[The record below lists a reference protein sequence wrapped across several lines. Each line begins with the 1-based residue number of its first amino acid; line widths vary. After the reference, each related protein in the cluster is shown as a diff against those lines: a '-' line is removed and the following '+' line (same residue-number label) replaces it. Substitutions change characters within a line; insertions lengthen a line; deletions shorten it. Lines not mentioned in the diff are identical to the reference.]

1 MLCAQKFRRPNPD
14 QRSESCDRLRGAL
27 AWPFVFLLVGAS
39 LAGPACSGGESGG
52 DKGGSGPATQPAVMP
67 AASSITVIP
76 SASSIEVGNTRQYIA
91 VAKDANQNIL
101 AGVTVDWSSSNQA
114 VATIDKSGR
123 AKGVG
128 AGTAAISASRDGIKS
143 QLVNLSVNSGPVT
156 MVTQLPPWLTY
167 CDTGSCTSLDPVVVY
182 SCPAENPQ
190 CMPARSTMV
199 VPQVDDK
206 RISGVYISLDP
217 ADTSVRLLSGDG
229 KADSVFISVFQAP
242 GVTFGSDQDMLLS
255 YYKVAPVWGGNTVL
269 NFTSTFSTSA
279 LLDTVFYRHPSY
291 DTGNVAAQ
299 LHAEGQTIISAQRAM
314 TGIAPE
320 HVTAFFVPTEL
331 AAAREGEA
339 NFSFGDGTVT
349 VNYGNPPYI
358 AARGGIMNSA
368 MPRFAHEYAH
378 ELFNE
383 IAAAYTGNPSCMNE
397 GVADALPFV
406 AGFLP
411 EEDFGPIGL
420 AGSDF
425 DGGCT
430 ALSEAHDVGNCY
442 FWHVKKAGLLTP
454 AFLHE
459 IFHPQ
464 HTYRFDSCSQN
475 TIETG
480 NSILVLFTEAAG
492 GADMT
497 SVLESMH
504 IPHAASYAAAKQ
516 ALGM

>member
-1 MLCAQKFRRPNPD
+1 MMSAQKFRLPIPD
-14 QRSESCDRLRGAL
+14 QRSESCEGWRGAL
-27 AWPFVFLLVGAS
+27 AWPLVFLLVGAG

-52 DKGGSGPATQPAVMP
+52 NKGGSGPATQPAAIAV
-67 AASSITVIP
+67 SSITVIP
-76 SASSIEVGNTRQYIA
+76 SASSVEVGQTRQYTA

-101 AGVTVDWSSSNQA
+101 VGVTVGWSSNNQA

-128 AGTAAISASRDGIKS
+128 PGTTVISASRDGIKS
-143 QLVNLSVNSGPVT
+143 QLVNLFVTRGPVT

-167 CDTGSCTSLDPVVVY
+167 CDTEPCTSLDPVVVY
-182 SCPAENPQ
+182 SCPAESPQ
-190 CMPARSTMV
+190 CRPGRSTMV

-206 RISGVYISLDP
+206 PISGVYIFLDP
-217 ADTSVRLLSGDG
+217 ANTSVRLLSGDG
-229 KADSVFISVFQAP
+229 KADSFSISVFQAP

-255 YYKVAPVWGGNTVL
+255 YYKVPPVWGGNTLL

-279 LLDTVFYRHPSY
+279 LLDTVFYGHPSY

-320 HVTAFFVPTEL
+320 HVTAYFVPTEL
-331 AAAREGEA
+331 ASAREGEA

-368 MPRFAHEYAH
+368 IPRFAHEYTH

-383 IAAAYTGNPSCMNE
+383 VAAAYTGNPNCMNE

-411 EEDFGPIGL
+411 EQDFGPVGL
-420 AGSDF
+420 EGSDF
-425 DGGCT
+425 DGGCA

-464 HTYRFDSCSQN
+464 HTYSFDSCTQN

-492 GADMT
+492 GADMIP
-497 SVLESMH
+497 VLESMH
-504 IPHAASYAAAKQ
+504 IPHAESYAAAKQ
-516 ALGM
+516 ALGL